1 MSSCT
6 IKQCLIESDPADPP
20 HERGQTVISLVMWA
34 SPGPPC
40 EGEYIPY
47 RL

>member
-20 HERGQTVISLVMWA
+20 HERGQTVISIDTATLDIVE
-34 SPGPPC
+34 P
-40 EGEYIPY
+40 
-47 RL
+47 